1 MIRKQISAQLKLSI
15 LKRDKY
21 TCQYCGATGLESS
34 LEIDHK
40 HPVSKGGTN
49 DSINLL
55 TACYTCNREKSA
67 NLNWQPLKTKIDS
80 KIYKNYSNEFLYIR
94 DKRVAEYKNT
104 YPDPDIHDKNDL
116 LFEFYRIHKD
126 DIFKQTVIALKLC
139 VFSDNLQTVKL
150 NLTES
155 QINNIEYWNS
165 WKSCLDNNAIQNK
178 YYNDEWRKRH
188 RPDWKLLPLE
198 SFQYPYNP
206 NF

>member
-1 MIRKQISAQLKLSI
+1 MIF
-15 LKRDKY
+15 
-21 TCQYCGATGLESS
+21 
-34 LEIDHK
+34 
-40 HPVSKGGTN
+40 
-49 DSINLL
+49 
-55 TACYTCNREKSA
+55 
-67 NLNWQPLKTKIDS
+67 
-80 KIYKNYSNEFLYIR
+80 SN
-94 DKRVAEYKNT
+94 K
-104 YPDPDIHDKNDL
+104 
-116 LFEFYRIHKD
+116 
-126 DIFKQTVIALKLC
+126 TVIALKLC